1 MNNPVVT
8 FIVPALNEEDNLAP
22 LIERLLAAEKALGHS
37 CEILIVDDASDDN
50 TYTVGCK
57 LAKYHEQVRVVHK
70 GLPRGIGN
78 AVRTGLAA
86 ARGYLGV
93 VVMADGV
100 DPVES
105 ALPEFCMKIMNE
117 GCDLVLLSRY
127 LEPSDGDTIPFSYK
141 FLHWG
146 FRLLSRYALGIR
158 FRDVTYAFRAFNVEF
173 LRSLGLRSQK
183 FEISPEITFRT
194 IFAGGKVSEVRGRQ
208 TRRVRGKSKFLFSK
222 AFWGYTR
229 VLLEAF
235 CLRWQAKRPGWAR
248 SHNP

>member
-1 MNNPVVT
+1 
-8 FIVPALNEEDNLAP
+8 VPALNEEHNLPP
-22 LIERLLAAEKALGHS
+22 LTDRLLAVEKALGHS

-50 TYTVGCK
+50 TYAVGCE
-57 LAKYHEQVRVVHK
+57 LAQHHGQVRVVHRD
-70 GLPRGIGN
+70 LPRGLGN

-100 DPVES
+100 DPLES
-105 ALPEFCMKIMNE
+105 ALPEFCTKIMNE

-127 LEPSDGDTIPFSYK
+127 LEPGDADTIPFSYK

-146 FRLLSRYALGIR
+146 FRWLTRYALGIR
-158 FRDVTYAFRAFNVEF
+158 FRDATYAFRAFKVDF
-173 LRSLGLRSQK
+173 LRSLGLRSKK

-194 IFAGGKVSEVRGRQ
+194 IFAGGKVGEVRGRQ
-208 TRRVRGKSKFLFSK
+208 TRRVRGKSKFQFSK

-229 VLLEAF
+229 VLLEA
-235 CLRWQAKRPGWAR
+235 CWLRWQVKKPAEAR
-248 SHNP
+248 SDTP